1 MVVSQGFNVNIA
13 IRYGLKEAIVFAI
26 IRLYYIRNGNK
37 EVLIPIS
44 LIQKNAPYISR
55 ATLMRIIPKLA
66 EHGLIEKRKGYDDLL
81 GLGNYYEITE
91 KGKKLD
97 PLP

>member
-13 IRYGLKEAIVFAI
+13 TRYGLKEAVVFAI

-37 EVLIPIS
+37 EVLIPLN
-44 LIQKNAPYISR
+44 LIIKRTPYMSMG
-55 ATLMRIIPKLA
+55 TLKRVVANLKKY
-66 EHGLIEKRKGYDDLL
+66 GLIEARKGYDDLL